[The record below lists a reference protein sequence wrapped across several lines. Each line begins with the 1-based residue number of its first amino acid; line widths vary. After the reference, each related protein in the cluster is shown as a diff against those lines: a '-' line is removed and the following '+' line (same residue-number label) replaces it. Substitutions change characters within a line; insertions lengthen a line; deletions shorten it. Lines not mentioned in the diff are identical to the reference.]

1 MSATVDTIRLMGVRF
16 YAFHGNSAGERAFG
30 QRFSVDLE
38 VERDTQKSG
47 HSDDLTDTVNYAH
60 LYRAVREVMHGPTH
74 NLLEALAE
82 AIAQAVLSRFPV
94 ESVRVR
100 VSKPSPPITGAAI
113 AAASVEVLR
122 TRRQGQAP

>member
-1 MSATVDTIRLMGVRF
+1 MDTIRLTGARF

-38 VERDTQKSG
+38 VERDTRKAGS
-47 HSDDLTDTVNYAH
+47 SDDLADTVNYAH

-82 AIAQAVLSRFPV
+82 AIAQGILGRFPV

-100 VSKPSPPITGAAI
+100 VSKPSPPITGAVI

-122 TRRQGQAP
+122 KRQEAQTS